1 MFEIQLPGF
10 KKFQTISAVAAG
22 IGFIIGVLM
31 PARAIFMNNWQ
42 CPFGNG
48 LLQICGFLGIV
59 GLGSGI
65 VVGNLVALIL
75 IGIAKWRSG
84 THVAVEDVG
93 NSDKQLLPKTHKKR
107 R

>member
-1 MFEIQLPGF
+1 MFEMQLPGF
-10 KKFQTISAVAAG
+10 RKFQTISAVAAS
-22 IGFIIGVLM
+22 IGFIIGALI

-48 LLQICGFLGIV
+48 LIQIWGFLGIV

-65 VVGNLVALIL
+65 IVGNLAALIL
-75 IGIAKWRSG
+75 IGIAKWRSK
-84 THVAVEDVG
+84 D
-93 NSDKQLLPKTHKKR
+93 KR

>member
-1 MFEIQLPGF
+1 MFEMQLPGF

-22 IGFIIGVLM
+22 VGFIIGALI

-48 LLQICGFLGIV
+48 LIQIFGFLGIV
-59 GLGSGI
+59 GLGTGI

-75 IGIAKWRSG
+75 IGIAKYRQSP
-84 THVAVEDVG
+84 
-93 NSDKQLLPKTHKKR
+93 SDLTKKR

>member
-1 MFEIQLPGF
+1 MFEIQLPAF

-22 IGFIIGVLM
+22 IGFIIGVLI

-48 LLQICGFLGIV
+48 PIQIYGFLGII

-75 IGIAKWRSG
+75 IGIAKYRQ
-84 THVAVEDVG
+84 TP
-93 NSDKQLLPKTHKKR
+93 SDLPRKR

>member
-1 MFEIQLPGF
+1 MRLPAF

-22 IGFIIGVLM
+22 LGFIIGALI
-31 PARAIFMNNWQ
+31 PARAIFINNWQ

-48 LLQICGFLGIV
+48 LIQVCGFLGII

-65 VVGNLVALIL
+65 VAGNLVALIL
-75 IGIAKWRSG
+75 IGIAKHRQ
-84 THVAVEDVG
+84 TP
-93 NSDKQLLPKTHKKR
+93 SDLTKKR

>member
-10 KKFQTISAVAAG
+10 KKFQAISAVTAG
-22 IGFIIGVLM
+22 VAFIIGVLI
-31 PARAIFMNNWQ
+31 PARAIFINNWQ

-48 LLQICGFLGIV
+48 LIQICAFLGII

-65 VVGNLVALIL
+65 LAGNLVALIL
-75 IGIAKWRSG
+75 IGIAKYRQ
-84 THVAVEDVG
+84 TP
-93 NSDKQLLPKTHKKR
+93 SDSRKKR

>member
-1 MFEIQLPGF
+1 MFEMQLPGF
-10 KKFQTISAVAAG
+10 KKFQTISAMAAG
-22 IGFIIGVLM
+22 VGFIIGVLI

-48 LLQICGFLGIV
+48 LIQIFGFLGIV

-65 VVGNLVALIL
+65 VVGNFVALIL
-75 IGIAKWRSG
+75 IGIAKYRQ
-84 THVAVEDVG
+84 AP
-93 NSDKQLLPKTHKKR
+93 SDSTKKR

>member
-10 KKFQTISAVAAG
+10 KKFQLISSVAAG
-22 IGFIIGVLM
+22 IGFIIGVLI
-31 PARAIFMNNWQ
+31 PARAIFINNWQ

-48 LLQICGFLGIV
+48 LIQTCGFLGII

-65 VVGNLVALIL
+65 VAGNFVALIL
-75 IGIAKWRSG
+75 IGIAKYRQ
-84 THVAVEDVG
+84 TPRF
-93 NSDKQLLPKTHKKR
+93 KKKR

>member
-1 MFEIQLPGF
+1 MFEMQLPGF

-22 IGFIIGVLM
+22 VGFIIGVLI

-48 LLQICGFLGIV
+48 LIQIFGFLGIV

-65 VVGNLVALIL
+65 VVGNLVAFIL
-75 IGIAKWRSG
+75 IGIAKYRQSPSNL
-84 THVAVEDVG
+84 T
-93 NSDKQLLPKTHKKR
+93 KKR

>member
-1 MFEIQLPGF
+1 MFEIQLPAF
-10 KKFQTISAVAAG
+10 KKFQTISAAAAG
-22 IGFIIGVLM
+22 ISFIIGVLI

-48 LLQICGFLGIV
+48 LIQVCGFLGIT
-59 GLGSGI
+59 GLVSGI

-75 IGIAKWRSG
+75 IGIAKYRQ
-84 THVAVEDVG
+84 TP
-93 NSDKQLLPKTHKKR
+93 SDLTKKR